1 MRVLMTSWAAASHFR
16 PLVPLAWALQAA
28 GHEVRLACQPSLVP
42 DVTAAGLHPVVTGDD
57 IDVSGYWRGA
67 AVAPGDR
74 SRQEDH
80 ERDRTLRALRMFTGV
95 AAEISGEVVDFARDW
110 GCDLVVYEPRAY
122 AGLIAAELLGIPA
135 VRHIFGVDFTYWRH
149 EREREPLSALWARF
163 GLGDVDPHGT
173 LTVDPFPPSLQIERP
188 LRTRTIRPVSYNG
201 REIVPDWPAGG
212 RPRVCVT
219 WGTTFARSAGHLR
232 PLMTVL
238 DGLRDLPVTVVAAVS
253 AEQSSLLGAVPAN
266 VRIVRSMPLSLLLP
280 VCDAI
285 VHQGG
290 PGTALAAINSGI
302 PQLLIPSIGDQPLCA
317 GQVAAAGAG
326 RVIPFDALTAERVRK
341 ETAELLGCARHAEAA
356 ELLRREAQA
365 QPAPAAL
372 VDALRELAGC

>member
-16 PLVPLAWALQAA
+16 PLVPLAWALLAA

-42 DVTAAGLHPVVTGDD
+42 DVTAAGLHPVVTGGD

-67 AVAPGDR
+67 DVTPGE
-74 SRQEDH
+74 STGQKDH
-80 ERDRTLRALRMFTGV
+80 EQDRTVRALRMFTGV
-95 AAEISGEVVDFARDW
+95 AAETTGEVVAFAREW

-122 AGLIAAELLGIPA
+122 AGLIAAELLGVPA
-135 VRHIFGVDFTYWRH
+135 VRHLFGVDFTYWRH
-149 EREREPLSALWARF
+149 GREHELLSPLWARF

-173 LTVDPFPPSLQIERP
+173 LTVDPFPPSLQIRRP
-188 LRTRTIRPVSYNG
+188 LRALPVRPISYNG
-201 REIVPDWPAGG
+201 REIVSDRPADE

-219 WGTTFARSAGHLR
+219 WGTTFARSAGHLQ

-238 DGLRDLPVTVVAAVS
+238 DGLRALPVTVVVAVS
-253 AEQSSLLGAVPAN
+253 AEQRSLLGEVPAN
-266 VRIVRSMPLSLLLP
+266 VRVVESTPLSLLLP
-280 VCDAI
+280 TCDAI

-317 GQVAAAGAG
+317 EQVAAAGAG
-326 RVIPFDALTAERVRK
+326 RVIPFGALTAGRVRK
-341 ETAELLGCARHAEAA
+341 EAAALLGEALHTEAA
-356 ELLRREAQA
+356 ERLRHEART

-372 VDALRELAGC
+372 MDALRELAGR